1 MLILR
6 KTIVVGLVFVSSL
19 SVAAQ
24 TKKPELSL
32 TDVYGRAFNL
42 SDYRGKVVLINFWAT
57 WCPPCRT
64 EMPEL
69 IKLQRQYQHAGLQV
83 IGVTY
88 PPEKLSDVRRFG
100 QKIKINYP
108 LALGNKGTKLL
119 FTESDVLPITIVVD
133 RNGEVRDMIEGILL
147 PEEFDQKIKPV
158 LSEQLSTTPKRVQAK
173 RASQVQKMTIIVTSD
188 GYTPATIRLQ
198 KSAPTQLTF
207 IRTTEDTC
215 GTQIVIPA
223 YGISRSLPLNERVTV
238 RFKPSRRGVFKFTCG
253 MDMFRGSI
261 VVR

>member
-6 KTIVVGLVFVSSL
+6 RTIVVTLVFVSSL
-19 SVAAQ
+19 PVAAQ
-24 TKKPELSL
+24 TKRTELSL

-64 EMPEL
+64 EIPEL

-83 IGVTY
+83 VGVTY

-100 QKIKINYP
+100 KKIRINYP
-108 LALGNKGTKLL
+108 LALGSKGTKLL
-119 FTESDVLPITIVVD
+119 FTESEILPITIVVD
-133 RNGEVRDMIEGILL
+133 RNGEVREMIEGILL
-147 PEEFDQKIKPV
+147 PEEFDEKIKPV
-158 LSEQLSTTPKRVQAK
+158 LSEQLSATQERVQAN
-173 RASQVQKMTIIVTSD
+173 RASQVQRMSIIVTSD
-188 GYTPATIRLQ
+188 GYTPATIRLR
-198 KSAPTQLTF
+198 KGAPAQLTF
-207 IRTTEDTC
+207 IRTTDDTC
-215 GTQIVIPA
+215 GTEIRIPA
-223 YGISRSLPLNERVTV
+223 YGISRALPLNERVTV
-238 RFKPSRRGVFKFTCG
+238 RFKPSRTGVFKLTCG